1 MPYIFFCVLIIWSSV
16 AQQEFDHVDTI
27 AIKCVC
33 SHLSWCCNLF
43 TILYFQQQNRR
54 EKTWEKKNEVEQVKR
69 SFQDEPWQ
77 NIFLSLTLK
86 FAQTGLYLNW
96 IGLDGSHAS
105 MLDVAFTAFLLYWFY
120 FFWCWLFDL
129 SFTALKCHAF
139 TLAHIV
145 WWVSYD
151 YLIWSVVQCGVSF
164 WSCLPSLQILY
175 KYKMSTPT
183 YQRVIF
189 HLQYP
194 AQFRFFISAQLNS
207 TRLDSTSLQFS
218 NNNF

>member
-1 MPYIFFCVLIIWSSV
+1 MYVDNLKFSCTARVRSCRYHSYQVCVFSSLLV
-16 AQQEFDHVDTI
+16 LQFVYNFVFSTT
-27 AIKCVC
+27 KPK
-33 SHLSWCCNLF
+33 
-43 TILYFQQQNRR
+43 RKKMR
-54 EKTWEKKNEVEQVKR
+54 EKERSWTSQEVFSRRTMAKYF
-69 SFQDEPWQ
+69 S
-77 NIFLSLTLK
+77 LSLTLK

-120 FFWCWLFDL
+120 FWCWLFDL